1 MNLVFL
7 SNYYNHHQA
16 PLCEALSAQAGVTFR
31 FVACGEMTE
40 ERRKMWGEWRCLPD
54 FVLVPKTQA
63 DWDAVSQDI
72 LDADAVIVGSAPQ
85 ALLRE
90 RLKAGKLIFR
100 YQERPLK
107 NGIEPLKFLPRMVK
121 WYKWNPPGKP
131 VYLLCASGFTAGDYA
146 KFGLF
151 RGRCYQW
158 GYFPETRFYDIRALL
173 AQKEAGSIFWAGRFL
188 DWKHPDDAL
197 RVAARLRD
205 DGYNF
210 TLRIAGAGVLE
221 PQLRAMVSELRLDGC
236 VQLLGSLR
244 PEQVRCE
251 MERSRIFLLTSD
263 RREGWGAVLNEAMN
277 SGCAVVAS
285 DAAGATPFLVKDG
298 VNGRVYHSGDTQE
311 LYEKV
316 RRLLDDTAA
325 QERLGSAAYRT
336 ISELWD
342 AETAAERLLQLSQAL
357 LVGRDAHKLFADGPC
372 SQAHPLRED
381 WHRR

>member
-16 PLCEALSAQAGVTFR
+16 PLCEALSAQAGVMFR

-54 FVLVPKTQA
+54 FVLAPKTQT

-107 NGIEPLKFLPRMVK
+107 NGIEPLKFLPRMLK
-121 WYKWNPPGKP
+121 WYKWNPPSKP
-131 VYLLCASGFTAGDYA
+131 VYLLCASGFAAGDYA

-221 PQLRAMVSELRLDGC
+221 PQLRAMVSELHLDGC

-298 VNGRVYHSGDTQE
+298 VNGSVYHSGDTQE

-316 RRLLDDTAA
+316 RR
-325 QERLGSAAYRT
+325 
-336 ISELWD
+336 ISTL
-342 AETAAERLLQLSQAL
+342 T
-357 LVGRDAHKLFADGPC
+357 
-372 SQAHPLRED
+372 
-381 WHRR
+381 

>member
-1 MNLVFL
+1 MKIVFL

-54 FVLVPKTQA
+54 FVLVPKTQT

-107 NGIEPLKFLPRMVK
+107 NGSESLKLLPRLLR
-121 WYKWNPPGKP
+121 WHTWNPPGKP
-131 VYLLCASGFTAGDYA
+131 VYLLCASAYAAGDYA
-146 KFGLF
+146 KMGLF
-151 RGRCYQW
+151 RGKAYKW
-158 GYFPETRFYDIRALL
+158 GYFPETRLYDIRALL

-221 PQLRAMVSELRLDGC
+221 PQLRAMVSELHLDGC

-285 DAAGATPFLVKDG
+285 DAVGATPFLVKDG
-298 VNGRVYHSGDTQE
+298 VNGSVYHSGDTQE

-325 QERLGSAAYRT
+325 QERFGKNAYET
-336 ISELWD
+336 IRDTWN
-342 AETAAERLLQLSQAL
+342 AQTAADRLCGLVQAVLAGNPLQELYME
-357 LVGRDAHKLFADGPC
+357 GPC
-372 SQAHPLRED
+372 SRA
-381 WHRR
+381 

>member
-54 FVLVPKTQA
+54 FVLVPKTQT

-107 NGIEPLKFLPRMVK
+107 NGIEPLKFLPRMLK
-121 WYKWNPPGKP
+121 WYKWNPPSKP
-131 VYLLCASGFTAGDYA
+131 VYLLCASGFAAGDYA

-221 PQLRAMVSELRLDGC
+221 PQLRAMVSELHLDGC

-251 MERSRIFLLTSD
+251 MERSRIFLFTSD

-285 DAAGATPFLVKDG
+285 DAVGATPFLVKDG
-298 VNGRVYHSGDTQE
+298 VNGSVYHSGDTQE

-316 RRLLDDTAA
+316 RRLLDDTAV
-325 QERLGSAAYRT
+325 QERFGKNAYKTITDTWNAQVAAGRLC
-336 ISELWD
+336 ELVRVILAGD
-342 AETAAERLLQLSQAL
+342 PSPKFYLE
-357 LVGRDAHKLFADGPC
+357 GPC
-372 SQAHPLRED
+372 SCA
-381 WHRR
+381 RRTEND

>member
-1 MNLVFL
+1 MKIVFL

-54 FVLVPKTQA
+54 FVLVPKTQT

-121 WYKWNPPGKP
+121 WYKWNPPSKP

-188 DWKHPDDAL
+188 DLKHPDDAL
-197 RVAARLRD
+197 RVAAQLRNN
-205 DGYNF
+205 GYNF

-221 PQLRAMVSELRLDGC
+221 PQLRAMVSELHLDGC

-263 RREGWGAVLNEAMN
+263 HREGWGAVLNEAMN

-285 DAAGATPFLVKDG
+285 DAVGATPFLVKDG
-298 VNGRVYHSGDTQE
+298 VNRRVYHSGDTQE

-325 QERLGSAAYRT
+325 QERFGKNAYETITDTWNAQVAAGRLC
-336 ISELWD
+336 ELIRVILAGD
-342 AETAAERLLQLSQAL
+342 PSPKFYLE
-357 LVGRDAHKLFADGPC
+357 GPC
-372 SQAHPLRED
+372 SCA
-381 WHRR
+381 RRTEND

>member
-1 MNLVFL
+1 MKILFC
-7 SNYYNHHQA
+7 SNYFSHHQM
-16 PLCEALSAQAGVTFR
+16 PLSDALDELTENNYYFLAYKEMDAERKSLGWGRGLARPYTETLTDGNVQRKLEDLDVLIAGSFPEKLT
-31 FVACGEMTE
+31 
-40 ERRKMWGEWRCLPD
+40 
-54 FVLVPKTQA
+54 A
-63 DWDAVSQDI
+63 DYAKHS
-72 LDADAVIVGSAPQ
+72 
-85 ALLRE
+85 
-90 RLKAGKLIFR
+90 KLFFR
-100 YQERPLK
+100 YSERILK
-107 NGIEPLKFLPRMVK
+107 TGNSLIKYPKRFLHWHMC
-121 WYKWNPPGKP
+121 NPPWRRA
-131 VYLLCASGFTAGDYA
+131 YLLCASGFAAGDYA

-221 PQLRAMVSELRLDGC
+221 PQLRAMVSELHLDGC

-251 MERSRIFLLTSD
+251 MERSRIFLFTSD

-285 DAAGATPFLVKDG
+285 DAVGATPFLVKDG
-298 VNGRVYHSGDTQE
+298 VNGNVYHSGDTQE

-325 QERLGSAAYRT
+325 QERFGSAAYRT
-336 ISELWD
+336 ISELWN

-357 LVGRDAHKLFADGPC
+357 LDGRDAHKLFADGPC
-372 SQAHPLRED
+372 SPAHPLRED
-381 WHRR
+381 WYRK

>member
-1 MNLVFL
+1 MKIVFL

-54 FVLVPKTQA
+54 FVLVPKTQT

-107 NGIEPLKFLPRMVK
+107 NGSESLRLLPRLLR
-121 WYKWNPPGKP
+121 WHTWNPPGKP
-131 VYLLCASGFTAGDYA
+131 VYLLCASAYAAGDYA
-146 KFGLF
+146 KMGLF
-151 RGRCYQW
+151 RGKAYKW
-158 GYFPETRFYDIRALL
+158 GYFPETRLYDIRALL

-197 RVAARLRD
+197 RVAAQLRNN
-205 DGYNF
+205 GYNF

-221 PQLRAMVSELRLDGC
+221 PQLRAMISELHLEGC

-263 RREGWGAVLNEAMN
+263 HREGWGAVLNEAMN

-285 DAAGATPFLVKDG
+285 DAVGATPFLVKDG
-298 VNGRVYHSGDTQE
+298 VNGSVYHSGDTQE

-325 QERLGSAAYRT
+325 QERFGKNAYETITDTWNAQVAAGRLC
-336 ISELWD
+336 ELIRVILAGD
-342 AETAAERLLQLSQAL
+342 PSPKFYLE
-357 LVGRDAHKLFADGPC
+357 GPC
-372 SQAHPLRED
+372 SCA
-381 WHRR
+381 RRTEND

>member
-1 MNLVFL
+1 MKIVFL

-54 FVLVPKTQA
+54 FVLVPKTQT

-121 WYKWNPPGKP
+121 WYKWNPPSKP

-197 RVAARLRD
+197 RVAAQLRNN
-205 DGYNF
+205 GYNF

-221 PQLRAMVSELRLDGC
+221 PQLRAMISELHLEGC

-285 DAAGATPFLVKDG
+285 DAVGATPFLVKDG
-298 VNGRVYHSGDTQE
+298 VNGSVYHSGDTQE

-325 QERLGSAAYRT
+325 QECFGKNAYETITDTWNAQVAAGRLC
-336 ISELWD
+336 ELIRVILAGD
-342 AETAAERLLQLSQAL
+342 PSPEFYLE
-357 LVGRDAHKLFADGPC
+357 GPC
-372 SQAHPLRED
+372 SCA
-381 WHRR
+381 RRTEND

>member
-1 MNLVFL
+1 MKIVFL

-40 ERRKMWGEWRCLPD
+40 ERRKMWGEWRCLPG
-54 FVLVPKTQA
+54 FVLVPKTQT

-107 NGIEPLKFLPRMVK
+107 NGIEPLKFLPRMLK
-121 WYKWNPPGKP
+121 WYKWNPPSKP
-131 VYLLCASGFTAGDYA
+131 VYLLCASGFAAGDYA

-151 RGRCYQW
+151 RGRCYRW

-188 DWKHPDDAL
+188 DLKHPDDAL

-221 PQLRAMVSELRLDGC
+221 PQLRAMISELHLEGC

-263 RREGWGAVLNEAMN
+263 HREGWGAVLNEAMN

-285 DAAGATPFLVKDG
+285 DAVGATPFLVKDG

-325 QERLGSAAYRT
+325 QERFGKNAYETITDTWNAQVAAGRLC
-336 ISELWD
+336 ELIRVILAGD
-342 AETAAERLLQLSQAL
+342 PSPKFYLE
-357 LVGRDAHKLFADGPC
+357 GPC
-372 SQAHPLRED
+372 SCA
-381 WHRR
+381 RRTEND

>member
-1 MNLVFL
+1 MKIVFL

-40 ERRKMWGEWRCLPD
+40 ERRKMWGEWRCLPG
-54 FVLVPKTQA
+54 FVLVPKTQT

-107 NGIEPLKFLPRMVK
+107 NGIEPLKFLPRMLK
-121 WYKWNPPGKP
+121 WYKWNPPSKP
-131 VYLLCASGFTAGDYA
+131 VYLLCASGFAAGDYA

-197 RVAARLRD
+197 RVAAQLRD
-205 DGYNF
+205 DDYNF

-221 PQLRAMVSELRLDGC
+221 PQLRAMISELHLEGC

-285 DAAGATPFLVKDG
+285 DAVGATPFLVKDG

-325 QERLGSAAYRT
+325 QERFGKNAYETITDTWNAQVAAGRLC
-336 ISELWD
+336 ELIRVILAGD
-342 AETAAERLLQLSQAL
+342 PSPKFYLE
-357 LVGRDAHKLFADGPC
+357 GPC
-372 SQAHPLRED
+372 SCA
-381 WHRR
+381 RRTEND

>member
-54 FVLVPKTQA
+54 FVLVPKTQT
-63 DWDAVSQDI
+63 DWDKVSQDI

-107 NGIEPLKFLPRMVK
+107 NGSESLKLLPRLLR
-121 WYKWNPPGKP
+121 WHTWNPPGKP
-131 VYLLCASGFTAGDYA
+131 VYLLCASAYAAGDYA
-146 KFGLF
+146 KMGLF
-151 RGRCYQW
+151 RGKAYKW
-158 GYFPETRFYDIRALL
+158 GYFPETRLYDIRALL

-197 RVAARLRD
+197 RVAARLCD

-221 PQLRAMVSELRLDGC
+221 PQLRAMVSELHLDGC

-285 DAAGATPFLVKDG
+285 DAVGATPFLVKDG

-325 QERLGSAAYRT
+325 QERFGKNAYETITDTWNAQVAAGRLC
-336 ISELWD
+336 ELIRVILAGD
-342 AETAAERLLQLSQAL
+342 PSPKFYLE
-357 LVGRDAHKLFADGPC
+357 GPC
-372 SQAHPLRED
+372 SCA
-381 WHRR
+381 RRTEND

>member
-1 MNLVFL
+1 M
-7 SNYYNHHQA
+7 
-16 PLCEALSAQAGVTFR
+16 
-31 FVACGEMTE
+31 
-40 ERRKMWGEWRCLPD
+40 
-54 FVLVPKTQA
+54 
-63 DWDAVSQDI
+63 
-72 LDADAVIVGSAPQ
+72 IVGSAPQ

-107 NGIEPLKFLPRMVK
+107 NGIEPLKFLPRMLK
-121 WYKWNPPGKP
+121 WYKWNPPSKP
-131 VYLLCASGFTAGDYA
+131 VYLLCASGFAAGDYA

-197 RVAARLRD
+197 RVAAQLRD
-205 DGYNF
+205 DDYNF

-221 PQLRAMVSELRLDGC
+221 PQLRAMISELHLEGC

-285 DAAGATPFLVKDG
+285 DAVGATPFLVKDG
-298 VNGRVYHSGDTQE
+298 VNGSVYHSGDTQE

-325 QERLGSAAYRT
+325 QECFGKNAYETITDTWNAQVAAGRLC
-336 ISELWD
+336 ELIRVILAGD
-342 AETAAERLLQLSQAL
+342 PSPKFYLE
-357 LVGRDAHKLFADGPC
+357 GPC
-372 SQAHPLRED
+372 SCA
-381 WHRR
+381 RRTEND

>member
-1 MNLVFL
+1 MKIVFL

-16 PLCEALSAQAGVTFR
+16 PLCEALYAQADVTFR

-54 FVLVPKTQA
+54 FVVVPKTQT

-107 NGIEPLKFLPRMVK
+107 DGIEPLKFLPRMLK
-121 WYKWNPPGKP
+121 WHKWNPPGKP

-151 RGRCYQW
+151 RGRSYRW

-221 PQLRAMVSELRLDGC
+221 PQLRAMISELDLEGC

-251 MERSRIFLLTSD
+251 MERSRIFLFTSD
-263 RREGWGAVLNEAMN
+263 HREGWGAVLNEAMN

-285 DAAGATPFLVKDG
+285 HLAGAVPYLIQHKKNGLVYQSGLTEQLISAIQFLLEQPEQQQKY
-298 VNGRVYHSGDTQE
+298 GRN
-311 LYEKV
+311 
-316 RRLLDDTAA
+316 
-325 QERLGSAAYRT
+325 AYKT
-336 ISELWD
+336 I
-342 AETAAERLLQLSQAL
+342 AEEWNAEVAAERFIH
-357 LVGRDAHKLFADGPC
+357 LVSHILAGDKRPDLYATGPC
-372 SQAHPLRED
+372 SRADTIKES
-381 WHRR
+381 WFIN

>member
-1 MNLVFL
+1 MKIVFL

-40 ERRKMWGEWRCLPD
+40 ERRKMWGEWRCLPG
-54 FVLVPKTQA
+54 FVLVPKTQT

-107 NGIEPLKFLPRMVK
+107 NGIEPLKFLPRMLK
-121 WYKWNPPGKP
+121 WYKWNPPSKP
-131 VYLLCASGFTAGDYA
+131 VYLLCASGFAAGDYA

-151 RGRCYQW
+151 RGRCYRW

-188 DWKHPDDAL
+188 DLKHPDDAL
-197 RVAARLRD
+197 RVAAQLRD
-205 DGYNF
+205 NDYNF

-221 PQLRAMVSELRLDGC
+221 PQLRAMISELHLEGC

-263 RREGWGAVLNEAMN
+263 HREGWGAVLNEAMN

-285 DAAGATPFLVKDG
+285 DAVGATPFLVKDG

-325 QERLGSAAYRT
+325 QERFGKNAYETITDTWNAQVAAGRLC
-336 ISELWD
+336 ELIRVILAGD
-342 AETAAERLLQLSQAL
+342 PSPKFYLE
-357 LVGRDAHKLFADGPC
+357 GPC
-372 SQAHPLRED
+372 SCA
-381 WHRR
+381 RRTEND

>member
-1 MNLVFL
+1 MKIVFL

-107 NGIEPLKFLPRMVK
+107 NGIEPLKFLPRMLK
-121 WYKWNPPGKP
+121 WYKWNPPSKP
-131 VYLLCASGFTAGDYA
+131 VYLLCASGFAAGDYA

-221 PQLRAMVSELRLDGC
+221 PQLRAMVSELHLDGC

-244 PEQVRCE
+244 PDQVRCE

-285 DAAGATPFLVKDG
+285 DAVGATPFLVKDG
-298 VNGRVYHSGDTQE
+298 VNGSVYHSGDTQE

-325 QERLGSAAYRT
+325 QECFGKNAYETITDTWNAQVAAGRLC
-336 ISELWD
+336 ELIRVILAGD
-342 AETAAERLLQLSQAL
+342 PSPKFYLE
-357 LVGRDAHKLFADGPC
+357 GPC
-372 SQAHPLRED
+372 SCA
-381 WHRR
+381 RRTEND

>member
-1 MNLVFL
+1 MKIVFL

-54 FVLVPKTQA
+54 FVLVPKTQT

-121 WYKWNPPGKP
+121 WYKWNPPSKP

-188 DWKHPDDAL
+188 DLKHPDDAL

-221 PQLRAMVSELRLDGC
+221 PQLRAMVSELHLDGC

-285 DAAGATPFLVKDG
+285 DAVGATPFLVKDG
-298 VNGRVYHSGDTQE
+298 VNGSVYHSGDTQE

-325 QERLGSAAYRT
+325 QERFGKNAYETITDTWNAQVAAGRLC
-336 ISELWD
+336 ELIRVILAGD
-342 AETAAERLLQLSQAL
+342 PSPKFYLE
-357 LVGRDAHKLFADGPC
+357 GPC
-372 SQAHPLRED
+372 SCA
-381 WHRR
+381 RRTEND

>member
-1 MNLVFL
+1 
-7 SNYYNHHQA
+7 
-16 PLCEALSAQAGVTFR
+16 
-31 FVACGEMTE
+31 
-40 ERRKMWGEWRCLPD
+40 MWGEWRCLPD
-54 FVLVPKTQA
+54 FVLIPKTQT

-121 WYKWNPPGKP
+121 WYKWNPPSKP
-131 VYLLCASGFTAGDYA
+131 VYLLCASGFAAGDYA

-151 RGRCYQW
+151 RGRSYRW

-197 RVAARLRD
+197 RVAAQLRD
-205 DGYNF
+205 DDYNF

-221 PQLRAMVSELRLDGC
+221 PQLRAMISELHLEGC

-285 DAAGATPFLVKDG
+285 DAVGATPFLVKDG
-298 VNGRVYHSGDTQE
+298 VNGSVYHSGDTQE

-325 QERLGSAAYRT
+325 QECFGKNAYETITDTWNAQVAAGRLC
-336 ISELWD
+336 ELIRVILAGD
-342 AETAAERLLQLSQAL
+342 PSPKFYLE
-357 LVGRDAHKLFADGPC
+357 GPC
-372 SQAHPLRED
+372 SCA
-381 WHRR
+381 RRTEND

>member
-1 MNLVFL
+1 MKIVFL

-54 FVLVPKTQA
+54 FVLVPKTQT

-107 NGIEPLKFLPRMVK
+107 NGSESLKLLPRLLR
-121 WYKWNPPGKP
+121 WHTWNPPGKP
-131 VYLLCASGFTAGDYA
+131 VYLLCASAYAAGDYA
-146 KFGLF
+146 KMGLF
-151 RGRCYQW
+151 RGKAYKW
-158 GYFPETRFYDIRALL
+158 GYFPETRLYDIRALL

-221 PQLRAMVSELRLDGC
+221 PQLRAMVSELHLDGC

-285 DAAGATPFLVKDG
+285 DAVGATPFLVKDG
-298 VNGRVYHSGDTQE
+298 VNGSVYHSGDTQE

-325 QERLGSAAYRT
+325 QERFGKNAYETITDTWNAQVAAGRLC
-336 ISELWD
+336 ELIRAILAGD
-342 AETAAERLLQLSQAL
+342 PSPKFYL
-357 LVGRDAHKLFADGPC
+357 KGPC
-372 SQAHPLRED
+372 SCA
-381 WHRR
+381 RRTEND

>member
-1 MNLVFL
+1 MKIVFL

-54 FVLVPKTQA
+54 FVLVPKTQT

-107 NGIEPLKFLPRMVK
+107 NGSESLRLLPRLLR
-121 WYKWNPPGKP
+121 WHTWNPPGKP
-131 VYLLCASGFTAGDYA
+131 VYLLCASAYAAGDYA
-146 KFGLF
+146 KMGLF
-151 RGRCYQW
+151 RGKAYKW
-158 GYFPETRFYDIRALL
+158 GYFPETRLYDIRALL

-197 RVAARLRD
+197 RVAARLCD

-221 PQLRAMVSELRLDGC
+221 PQLRAMVSELHLDGC

-263 RREGWGAVLNEAMN
+263 HREGWGAVLNEAMN

-285 DAAGATPFLVKDG
+285 DAVGATPFLVKDG

-325 QERLGSAAYRT
+325 QERFGKNAYETITDTWNAQVAAGRLC
-336 ISELWD
+336 ELIRVILAGD
-342 AETAAERLLQLSQAL
+342 PSPKFYLE
-357 LVGRDAHKLFADGPC
+357 GPC
-372 SQAHPLRED
+372 SCA
-381 WHRR
+381 RRTEND

>member
-54 FVLVPKTQA
+54 FVLVPKTQT

-107 NGIEPLKFLPRMVK
+107 NGIEPLKFLPRMLK
-121 WYKWNPPGKP
+121 WYKWNPPSKP

-197 RVAARLRD
+197 RVAAQLRD
-205 DGYNF
+205 DDYNF

-221 PQLRAMVSELRLDGC
+221 PQLRAMISELHLEGC

-285 DAAGATPFLVKDG
+285 DAVGAMPFLVKDG
-298 VNGRVYHSGDTQE
+298 VNGSVYHSGETQE

-325 QERLGSAAYRT
+325 QESFGKNAYETITDTWNAQVAAGRLC
-336 ISELWD
+336 ELIRAILAGD
-342 AETAAERLLQLSQAL
+342 PSPKFYL
-357 LVGRDAHKLFADGPC
+357 KGPC
-372 SQAHPLRED
+372 SCA
-381 WHRR
+381 RRTEND

>member
-1 MNLVFL
+1 MKIVFL

-54 FVLVPKTQA
+54 FVLVPKTQT
-63 DWDAVSQDI
+63 DWDKVSQDI

-107 NGIEPLKFLPRMVK
+107 NGSESLKLLPRLLR
-121 WYKWNPPGKP
+121 WHTWNPPGKP
-131 VYLLCASGFTAGDYA
+131 VYLLCASAYAAGDYA
-146 KFGLF
+146 KMGLF
-151 RGRCYQW
+151 RGKAYKW
-158 GYFPETRFYDIRALL
+158 GYFPETRLYDIRALL

-197 RVAARLRD
+197 RVAARLCD

-221 PQLRAMVSELRLDGC
+221 PQLRAMVSELHLDGC

-285 DAAGATPFLVKDG
+285 DAVGATPFLVKDG
-298 VNGRVYHSGDTQE
+298 VNGSVYHSGDTQE

-325 QERLGSAAYRT
+325 QERFGKNAYETITDTWNAQVAAGRLC
-336 ISELWD
+336 ELIRVILAGD
-342 AETAAERLLQLSQAL
+342 PSPKFYLE
-357 LVGRDAHKLFADGPC
+357 GPC
-372 SQAHPLRED
+372 SCA
-381 WHRR
+381 RRTEND

>member
-1 MNLVFL
+1 MKIVFL

-54 FVLVPKTQA
+54 FVLVPKTQT

-107 NGIEPLKFLPRMVK
+107 NGSESLKLLPRLLR
-121 WYKWNPPGKP
+121 WHTWNPPGKP
-131 VYLLCASGFTAGDYA
+131 VYLLCASAYAAGDYA
-146 KFGLF
+146 KMGLF
-151 RGRCYQW
+151 RGKAYKW
-158 GYFPETRFYDIRALL
+158 GYFPKTRLYDIRALL

-210 TLRIAGAGVLE
+210 TLRIAGTGVLE
-221 PQLRAMVSELRLDGC
+221 PQLRAMISELDLEEC

-285 DAAGATPFLVKDG
+285 DAVGATPFLVKNG
-298 VNGRVYHSGDTQE
+298 VNGSVYHSGDTQE

-325 QERLGSAAYRT
+325 QERFGKNAYETIADTWNAQVAAGRLC
-336 ISELWD
+336 ELVR
-342 AETAAERLLQLSQAL
+342 AILAGVPSPKFYLE
-357 LVGRDAHKLFADGPC
+357 GPC
-372 SQAHPLRED
+372 SCA
-381 WHRR
+381 RRTEND

>member
-1 MNLVFL
+1 MKIVFL
-7 SNYYNHHQA
+7 SNFYNHHQA

-54 FVLVPKTQA
+54 FVLVPKTQT

-107 NGIEPLKFLPRMVK
+107 NGIEPLKFLPRMLK
-121 WYKWNPPGKP
+121 WYKWNPPSKP

-221 PQLRAMVSELRLDGC
+221 PQLRAMVSELHLDGC

-251 MERSRIFLLTSD
+251 MERSRIFLFTSD

-298 VNGRVYHSGDTQE
+298 VNGSVYHSGDTQE

-325 QERLGSAAYRT
+325 QERLGKNAYETITDTWNAQVAAGRLC
-336 ISELWD
+336 ELIRVILAGD
-342 AETAAERLLQLSQAL
+342 PSPKFYLE
-357 LVGRDAHKLFADGPC
+357 GPC
-372 SQAHPLRED
+372 SCA
-381 WHRR
+381 RRTEND

>member
-1 MNLVFL
+1 MRELLLFL
-7 SNYYNHHQA
+7 
-16 PLCEALSAQAGVTFR
+16 
-31 FVACGEMTE
+31 
-40 ERRKMWGEWRCLPD
+40 
-54 FVLVPKTQA
+54 
-63 DWDAVSQDI
+63 
-72 LDADAVIVGSAPQ
+72 
-85 ALLRE
+85 LLLKG
-90 RLKAGKLIFR
+90 LKAGKLIFR
-100 YQERPLK
+100 YQERPSK
-107 NGIEPLKFLPRMVK
+107 NGSESLKLLPRLLR
-121 WYKWNPPGKP
+121 WHTWNPPGKP
-131 VYLLCASGFTAGDYA
+131 VHLLCASAYAAGDYA
-146 KFGLF
+146 KMGLF
-151 RGRCYQW
+151 RGKAYKW
-158 GYFPETRFYDIRALL
+158 GYFPETRLYDIRALL

-221 PQLRAMVSELRLDGC
+221 PQLRAMVSELHLDGC

-285 DAAGATPFLVKDG
+285 DAVGATPFLVKDG
-298 VNGRVYHSGDTQE
+298 VNGSVYHSGDTQE

-336 ISELWD
+336 ISGLWN

-357 LVGRDAHKLFADGPC
+357 LDGQDAHKLFADGPC
-372 SQAHPLRED
+372 SPAHPLRED
-381 WHRR
+381 WR

>member
-54 FVLVPKTQA
+54 FVLVPKTQT

-107 NGIEPLKFLPRMVK
+107 NGIEPLKFLPRMLK

-151 RGRCYQW
+151 RGRNYRW

-188 DWKHPDDAL
+188 DWMMRSEWL
-197 RVAARLRD
+197 RGFV
-205 DGYNF
+205 
-210 TLRIAGAGVLE
+210 T
-221 PQLRAMVSELRLDGC
+221 MV
-236 VQLLGSLR
+236 
-244 PEQVRCE
+244 
-251 MERSRIFLLTSD
+251 
-263 RREGWGAVLNEAMN
+263 
-277 SGCAVVAS
+277 
-285 DAAGATPFLVKDG
+285 
-298 VNGRVYHSGDTQE
+298 
-311 LYEKV
+311 
-316 RRLLDDTAA
+316 
-325 QERLGSAAYRT
+325 T
-336 ISELWD
+336 IS
-342 AETAAERLLQLSQAL
+342 RC
-357 LVGRDAHKLFADGPC
+357 V
-372 SQAHPLRED
+372 
-381 WHRR
+381 